1 MKLWFLTLMSIG
13 CFSVL
18 MAQNAAF
25 PSGTFPPS
33 TNISAAQYPRLDE
46 QGRGYF
52 QLRAP
57 QAKQVQL
64 DLGKMYDMVQSPEG
78 VWSVT
83 TEALEPGFHYYSLL
97 IDGVRV
103 ADPASESFFGTGR
116 MSSAIDV
123 PEKGVDFYTIK
134 EVPHGGI
141 LIKSYYSSTT
151 NSWRKMHL
159 YLPPGYDANAQMRY
173 PVVYIQHGGGE
184 DERGWSQQGKTDVIL
199 DNLIASGRAKPMI
212 VVMTNGNVSSG
223 RGGYSI
229 EAMSSFADELTKNIV
244 PFVDKQFRTIA
255 NRSSR
260 ALCGLSMGGGQAFYV
275 GLTHLDVFASI
286 GIFSSG
292 IFGGI
297 NSAAAFDGEKEMP
310 GLLTKSASFNEKLD
324 LFYISCGTGDPRF
337 SHTQKAVE
345 TFKNKGLKVQ
355 FSGFPGGHEWQVW
368 RKSVHDFAQM
378 LFK

>member
-83 TEALEPGFHYYSLL
+83 TEALEPGFHYYSLV

-229 EAMSSFADELTKNIV
+229 EAMSAFADELTKNIV

-275 GLTHLDVFASI
+275 GLTNLDVFASV
-286 GIFSSG
+286 GVFSSG

-297 NSAAAFDGEKEMP
+297 NSTAVFDAEKEMP

-337 SHTQKAVE
+337 AHTQKAVE
-345 TFKNKGLKVQ
+345 TFKNKGLEVQ
-355 FSGFPGGHEWQVW
+355 FSGFPGAHEWQVW
-368 RKSVHDFAQM
+368 RKSLHDYVQKI
-378 LFK
+378 FK